1 MTTERLVLASA
12 GVWVAVVLAA
22 AITAPVTTSI
32 APSLAT
38 AQRAH
43 AVARHH
49 TREIDVPSRAV
60 TTTMVF
66 DVWNGSDVLTL
77 WMMDAAVPERL
88 VAASTP
94 DVPVTTL
101 PARLPEGGTR
111 AAEMATLDL
120 INASRSAGGLRPLSL
135 DEHVST
141 TARAHSEVESEH
153 GYVYHDGAD
162 GTARARDAGACGTGW
177 YGENTGKVWDENVA
191 RLHREFMAEP
201 WEPINHRTNIM
212 DPAFTRVGIGAVQGR
227 DAMYLTM
234 VFCR

>member
-1 MTTERLVLASA
+1 MTTERVVLASA
-12 GVWVAVVLAA
+12 GVWVALVLAA
-22 AITAPVTTSI
+22 VITAPVTTSI
-32 APSLAT
+32 PASTTT
-38 AQRAH
+38 AQRAQ

-49 TREIDVPSRAV
+49 TREVDAPARVVAASAI
-60 TTTMVF
+60 F
-66 DVWNGSDVLTL
+66 DVWNDTDVLGV
-77 WMMDAAVPERL
+77 WMMDAVVPER
-88 VAASTP
+88 VAAASSR
-94 DVPVTTL
+94 DVPVATL
-101 PARLPEGGTR
+101 PASLEGGTR
-111 AAEMATLDL
+111 AAELATLDL
-120 INASRSAGGLRPLSL
+120 INASRAAGGLRPLSL
-135 DEHVST
+135 DARVSA
-141 TARAHSEVESEH
+141 TARAHSEVESAH

-162 GTARARDAGACGTGW
+162 GMAHARDAAACGTAW